1 METPTFDQKL
11 MVFLG
16 MHRDGT
22 FGLFVFRN
30 ENLNGQGYHRLLQYH
45 VLPGLRIWN
54 GGNLDRLWWQ
64 QDGATVHVTDAN
76 MRYLDRQFDGRVI
89 SRRAIRGVDWPAR
102 SPDLNP
108 LDFCMWGYLK
118 SKVKFTVIVGLK
130 SLH

>member
-1 METPTFDQKL
+1 M
-11 MVFLG
+11 
-16 MHRDGT
+16 
-22 FGLFVFRN
+22 
-30 ENLNGQGYHRLLQYH
+30 
-45 VLPGLRIWN
+45 
-54 GGNLDRLWWQ
+54 
-64 QDGATVHVTDAN
+64 HVTDAN